1 MKKAKRPRS
10 IFFRIVIACLAILLA
25 GFCVLEAII
34 ITGGRSSKDQSGD
47 ALIVLGA
54 QVYIDAHPDEDFPII
69 VSGAQGQNELET
81 EAQAMETYLVSHGVD
96 KARIHQED
104 ASYNTYQNLENS
116 AKMLESLGYDL
127 ADTRVMIVSNNFH
140 LARVRMLAERC
151 GLKAGTVSAPMPE
164 WTSTLFSYT
173 REAPALVKSFLLDRG
188 GAG

>member
-1 MKKAKRPRS
+1 M
-10 IFFRIVIACLAILLA
+10 
-25 GFCVLEAII
+25 
-34 ITGGRSSKDQSGD
+34 
-47 ALIVLGA
+47 AL
-54 QVYIDAHPDEDFPII
+54 
-69 VSGAQGQNELET
+69 
-81 EAQAMETYLVSHGVD
+81 
-96 KARIHQED
+96 
-104 ASYNTYQNLENS
+104 
-116 AKMLESLGYDL
+116 LESLGYDL